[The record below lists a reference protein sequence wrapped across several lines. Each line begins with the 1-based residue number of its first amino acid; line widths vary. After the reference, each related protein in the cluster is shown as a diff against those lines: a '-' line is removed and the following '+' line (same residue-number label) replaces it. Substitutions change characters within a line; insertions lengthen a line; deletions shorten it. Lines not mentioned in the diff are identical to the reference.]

1 MGINNEEL
9 KIKKEESLLRIL
21 LVDLVGESAEALPV
35 ADEARRF
42 RGSAPIGGRASAR
55 ESAGA
60 TVGKRPLGRPTEGG
74 CE

>member
-1 MGINNEEL
+1 MNAAA
-9 KIKKEESLLRIL
+9 LRIL
-21 LVDLVGESAEALPV
+21 SADGVGESAEALPV